1 MSVSANT
8 HVRFIQK
15 CLKASSIQVKAKL
28 GLTYIAVVEFLSE
41 VLFFCVYGPR
51 LCKRS
56 VREPWGRHLDVR
68 GPFKIILKPLM
79 MDGIFSPPYRPFLEG
94 KTA

>member
-8 HVRFIQK
+8 HVRFVQK

-41 VLFFCVYGPR
+41 VLFFVC
-51 LCKRS
+51 
-56 VREPWGRHLDVR
+56 
-68 GPFKIILKPLM
+68 
-79 MDGIFSPPYRPFLEG
+79 MDHTCTARVNHKCTYLPIYLLESG
-94 KTA
+94 ANYLITFFNVDH

>member
-41 VLFFCVYGPR
+41 VLFFVC
-51 LCKRS
+51 
-56 VREPWGRHLDVR
+56 
-68 GPFKIILKPLM
+68 
-79 MDGIFSPPYRPFLEG
+79 MDHTSTARVNQKGAYLPIFIYWRVVQI
-94 KTA
+94 T

>member
-41 VLFFCVYGPR
+41 VLFFVCMDHTSIARVNQKGVY
-51 LCKRS
+51 L
-56 VREPWGRHLDVR
+56 L
-68 GPFKIILKPLM
+68 ILTYIYL
-79 MDGIFSPPYRPFLEG
+79 LESG
-94 KTA
+94 ANCLITFFNVDH

>member
-8 HVRFIQK
+8 HVRFVQK

-41 VLFFCVYGPR
+41 VLFFCVYGSYFYCQSDSER
-51 LCKRS
+51 CLLTCKYLLES
-56 VREPWGRHLDVR
+56 GTNHLITFFNVDH
-68 GPFKIILKPLM
+68 
-79 MDGIFSPPYRPFLEG
+79 
-94 KTA
+94 

>member
-41 VLFFCVYGPR
+41 VLFFCVYGSYTSTARVNQKGAYLP
-51 LCKRS
+51 
-56 VREPWGRHLDVR
+56 
-68 GPFKIILKPLM
+68 
-79 MDGIFSPPYRPFLEG
+79 IFIYWRMVQI
-94 KTA
+94 A